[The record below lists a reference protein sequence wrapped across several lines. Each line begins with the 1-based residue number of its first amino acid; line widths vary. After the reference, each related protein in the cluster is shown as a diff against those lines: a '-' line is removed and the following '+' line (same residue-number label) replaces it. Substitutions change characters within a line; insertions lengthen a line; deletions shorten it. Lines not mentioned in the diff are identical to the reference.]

1 MKYTN
6 SYFQLN
12 IRENG
17 VYLHVY
23 PEKDGG
29 KKLNIQEIVAYL
41 DKCGVSGYDAAELN
55 RNLSVIKEEK
65 DVFVSPEKISEVDE
79 MAEIRVTPDRMM
91 AVIRFYAPSVNGKY
105 MTEKDIL
112 NELKRVNI
120 SYGVAEKVIRA
131 YLAGRQF

>member
-29 KKLNIQEIVAYL
+29 KKLDIQEIVAYL
-41 DKCGVSGYDAAELN
+41 DKCGVSG
-55 RNLSVIKEEK
+55 
-65 DVFVSPEKISEVDE
+65 
-79 MAEIRVTPDRMM
+79 
-91 AVIRFYAPSVNGKY
+91 
-105 MTEKDIL
+105 
-112 NELKRVNI
+112 
-120 SYGVAEKVIRA
+120 
-131 YLAGRQF
+131 